1 MRRHNSMMSVL
12 SGLLAVGLVVGLS
25 VGSALAVEPTDNTGA
40 GQSATQALD
49 SLEVKGRAPK
59 TGYKRTQF
67 GKAWADV
74 DRNGCDTRND
84 ILNRDLTDVKH
95 KVRTHDC
102 VVESGQLH
110 DPYTGKD
117 IAFKKGWKTSTTVQI
132 DHVVALSDA
141 WQKGAQKLS
150 QTKRTELANDPYNL
164 LAVQGKANQKK
175 SDGDAATWLPSNKS
189 FRCEYVARQIGV
201 KHKYSLWIT
210 QAEKEAISKVLS
222 SCPTQT
228 VPDYMGVKD
237 STVEKTTE
245 SEQTEQT
252 QTEQQTEQP
261 AEQAQQNQ
269 QTIQAPAPEPAPAP
283 APAPAPQPAP
293 QQDVYY
299 QNCTAARAAGAAPI
313 YQGQPGYRSQ
323 LDRDHDGVACE

>member
-1 MRRHNSMMSVL
+1 MRRHNSMMS
-12 SGLLAVGLVVGLS
+12 G
-25 VGSALAVEPTDNTGA
+25 
-40 GQSATQALD
+40 
-49 SLEVKGRAPK
+49 
-59 TGYKRTQF
+59 
-67 GKAWADV
+67 
-74 DRNGCDTRND
+74 
-84 ILNRDLTDVKH
+84 
-95 KVRTHDC
+95 
-102 VVESGQLH
+102 
-110 DPYTGKD
+110 
-117 IAFKKGWKTSTTVQI
+117 
-132 DHVVALSDA
+132 
-141 WQKGAQKLS
+141 
-150 QTKRTELANDPYNL
+150 L
-164 LAVQGKANQKK
+164 LAVQGKASQKK

-201 KHKYSLWIT
+201 KHKYSLWVT

-237 STVEKTTE
+237 SIVEKTTE

-252 QTEQQTEQP
+252 QTEQS

-269 QTIQAPAPEPAPAP
+269 QTTQAPAPESTPAPV
-283 APAPAPQPAP
+283 PAPQPAP

-299 QNCTAARAAGAAPI
+299 QNCTAARGAGAAPI

>member
-1 MRRHNSMMSVL
+1 MRRHGSMMVVL
-12 SGLLAVGLVVGLS
+12 SGLLAASLAIGLP
-25 VGSALAVEPTDNTGA
+25 VGSAYADEPTDGTGA
-40 GQSATQALD
+40 GTSATEVLD

-74 DRNGCDTRND
+74 DHNGCDTRND
-84 ILNRDLTDVKH
+84 ILNRDLTGVRNKW
-95 KVRTHDC
+95 RTHNC
-102 VVESGQLH
+102 VVKSGKLH

-117 IAFKKGWKTSTTVQI
+117 IKFKKGKKTSTAVQI

-141 WQKGAQKLS
+141 
-150 QTKRTELANDPYNL
+150 YNL
-164 LAVQGKANQKK
+164 LAVQGRANQKK
-175 SDGDAATWLPSNKS
+175 SDGDAATWLPSNKG

-201 KHKYSLWIT
+201 KHKYSLWVT
-210 QAEKEAISKVLS
+210 QAEKEAMAKVLS

-228 VPDYMGVKD
+228 VPDYTGVKD
-237 STVEKTTE
+237 STAEKTTE

-252 QTEQQTEQP
+252 QTEQTQTEQS
-261 AEQAQQNQ
+261 AEQAQQTQ
-269 QTIQAPAPEPAPAP
+269 QTTQAPALEPAP
-283 APAPAPQPAP
+283 APAPAPQPAT